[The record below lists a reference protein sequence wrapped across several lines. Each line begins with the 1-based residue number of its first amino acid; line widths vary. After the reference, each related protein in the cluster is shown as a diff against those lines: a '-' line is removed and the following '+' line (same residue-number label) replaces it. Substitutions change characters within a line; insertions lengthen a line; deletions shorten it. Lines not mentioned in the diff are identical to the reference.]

1 MDLNLNKFRL
11 DLLECIKNHP
21 ELDKT
26 SYGLHAVVPALPDIP
41 AGVIYIL
48 KNRANNINLN
58 NQNRLHPFYMVYVAN
73 NGDIICDHLSPKQL
87 LDKIRLLCKD
97 KRNPLQNCIDNLIK
111 SQPTV
116 VI

>member
-1 MDLNLNKFRL
+1 MDLGLNEFRL

-26 SYGLHAVVPALPDIP
+26 PYGLHAVVPALPDIP

-48 KNRANNINLN
+48 KNRADNINLN

-73 NGDIICDHLSPKQL
+73 NGDIICAHLSPKQL
-87 LDKIRLLCKD
+87 LDKIRLLCKS
-97 KRNPLQNCIDNLIK
+97 KRNPLQNCIDNSIK